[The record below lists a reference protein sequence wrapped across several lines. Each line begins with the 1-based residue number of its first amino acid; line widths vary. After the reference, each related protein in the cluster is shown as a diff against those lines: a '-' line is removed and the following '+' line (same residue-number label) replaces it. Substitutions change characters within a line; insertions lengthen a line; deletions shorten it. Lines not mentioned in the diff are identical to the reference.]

1 MEKVNS
7 KEYWEERF
15 VSGDWDHYDGDL
27 QSTFFSQIA
36 LDAFPA
42 WLDQELARHEWTVFD
57 VGCAEGGGTAALARR
72 FPSCHTV
79 GIDVSETAVKRA
91 GKKYPFCQFL
101 QGDVYTQKK
110 TADVIFVSNVL
121 EHLQSPA
128 ENMRSLVG
136 MAKCHAIL
144 IHPLHDT
151 LALDEHFHVFDE
163 EFFPLRIGDHV
174 LSHFKIIDCGRRN
187 SPYWPGEQILVVYS
201 RESVLP
207 EDRRLSDLFD
217 NSEYYAL
224 KHGKTAALAELQGK
238 LEQQVMAAET
248 ERNAHR
254 KALDEMEKSGRE
266 AVSHLEH
273 QLMKQNEQTAALQRQ
288 LTEKDGQTAALQ
300 RQLTEQD
307 EQTAALQ
314 RQLTE
319 EDKHTASLQRLLT
332 EENEQTA
339 SLRQQ
344 LTENCEQ
351 MKALQED
358 LEAREEELLRTDSE
372 KRSLQKKL
380 ARSEKRNA
388 DALRQL
394 DDMTRSRLFKLVHLF
409 NRILHQSFHKDK
421 AERRKFRKWIMG
433 RFRHI
438 PDMDHRYNPLFSVI
452 SLLTGQ
458 NDALDDQEI
467 SDLPAEPERQN
478 EQVKLPEQ
486 VCACIDDDYVKYDVI
501 VFSVIDYHFRYQRP
515 QQIADHFAREGHR
528 VFYINANFSPSGKP
542 VISEI
547 KDGLWQ
553 VVLPNSLHGA
563 VYSTNFEDAGADIN
577 ALLDQIVFENGI
589 RDALLIADY
598 PNWVSG
604 MLYLKK
610 RYGFTLVTDYMD
622 DYSGFDNAEER
633 FIEEACVKLLRES
646 DMVAASSNYL
656 GEIAKKYNANVEI
669 IRNGTEFAHFYQA
682 YGEGSSEKKAIGYYG
697 AIAHWFDFEKIEYLS
712 ERFPETDI
720 VLIGSVTDGE
730 ARLKKLKNVRL
741 LGEKPYSELPQ
752 YLGGFDVCLIP
763 FDASTSLIQ
772 ATNPVKFYEYLS
784 AGKKVVATEIPELEP
799 FKDRYVYLA
808 NDNRTF
814 GDYVEACLKGEDAL
828 ADPQACMEFTK
839 ENDWSVRVSQFSL
852 TAERQFPKISIVVLC
867 YNQLDYTKKC
877 VQSILKQTAYPNYE
891 LVLVDNASVDET
903 AGYLKEIEA
912 LHENIKVVLNTTNRG
927 FAGGNNDGIRASTG
941 EYIVLLNNDTVVT
954 RGWLTG
960 MVKRFLA
967 GEKKIGIVGPVTNS
981 IGNEAM
987 VRVGYTGLE
996 NMPAAAY
1003 AYTAGHM
1010 GMTYPHDG
1018 VLAMFCVMFPRKLT
1032 DEIGLLDE
1040 HYGIGMFEDDDYSIA
1055 AQRAGYENLLVEDV
1069 FIHHFGSVSFKKL
1082 ENAEYRKIFDANRSY
1097 FENKW
1102 NVKWKMHHYRPDV
1115 AANISN
1121 I

>member
-27 QSTFFSQIA
+27 QSAFFSQIA

-72 FPSCHTV
+72 FPSCHAV

-101 QGDVYTQKK
+101 QGDVYTQKEPV
-110 TADVIFVSNVL
+110 DVIFVSNVL

-217 NSEYYAL
+217 DSEYRTL
-224 KHGKTAALAELQGK
+224 KQEKAAALAELQKK
-238 LEQQVMAAET
+238 LEQQAAAAES
-248 ERNAHR
+248 ERNAYR
-254 KALDEMEKSGRE
+254 KTLDEMAKSGRD

-273 QLMKQNEQTAALQRQ
+273 
-288 LTEKDGQTAALQ
+288 
-300 RQLTEQD
+300 QLTEQD
-307 EQTAALQ
+307 EQTAALKRQLTEKDGQAAVLQ

-319 EDKHTASLQRLLT
+319 KDEQMAVLQRQLT
-332 EENEQTA
+332 EQNEQTA
-339 SLRQQ
+339 ALRQQ

-351 MKALQED
+351 MKAVQED
-358 LEAREEELLRTDSE
+358 LEAREEKLFRTDSE
-372 KRSLQKKL
+372 KQALQKKL
-380 ARSEKRNA
+380 TESEKRNA
-388 DALRQL
+388 DALWQL
-394 DDMTRSRLFKLVHLF
+394 NDMTRSRLFKLVHLF
-409 NRILHQSFHKDK
+409 NRILHQGFHKDK

-458 NDALDDQEI
+458 NEVLDGQDV
-467 SDLPAEPERQN
+467 SDMLAEPERQN

-515 QQIADHFAREGHR
+515 QQIADHFAREDHR
-528 VFYINANFSPSGKP
+528 VFYINANFSPSDKP

-682 YGEGSSEKKAIGYYG
+682 YGEGSSEKKTIGYYG

-828 ADPQACMEFTK
+828 ADPQACMEFAK

-852 TAERQFPKISIVVLC
+852 AAERQFPKISIVVLC

-1115 AANISN
+1115 ATNISN

>member
-27 QSTFFSQIA
+27 QSAFFSQIA

-101 QGDVYTQKK
+101 QGDVYTQKEPV
-110 TADVIFVSNVL
+110 DVIFVSNVL

-217 NSEYYAL
+217 DSEYRTL
-224 KHGKTAALAELQGK
+224 KQEKAAALAELQKK
-238 LEQQVMAAET
+238 LEQQAAAAES
-248 ERNAHR
+248 ERNAYR
-254 KALDEMEKSGRE
+254 KTLDEMAKSGRD
-266 AVSHLEH
+266 AVSHLE
-273 QLMKQNEQTAALQRQ
+273 RQ
-288 LTEKDGQTAALQ
+288 LTEKDGQAAVLKRQLTEKDEQMAVLQ
-300 RQLTEQD
+300 RQLTEQN
-307 EQTAALQ
+307 EQTAA
-314 RQLTE
+314 
-319 EDKHTASLQRLLT
+319 
-332 EENEQTA
+332 
-339 SLRQQ
+339 LRQQ

-351 MKALQED
+351 MKAVQED
-358 LEAREEELLRTDSE
+358 LEAREEKLFRTDSE
-372 KRSLQKKL
+372 KQALQKKL
-380 ARSEKRNA
+380 TESEKRNA
-388 DALRQL
+388 DALWQL
-394 DDMTRSRLFKLVHLF
+394 NDMTRSRLFKLVHLF
-409 NRILHQSFHKDK
+409 NRILHQGFHKDK

-458 NDALDDQEI
+458 NEVLDGQDV
-467 SDLPAEPERQN
+467 SDMLAEPERQD
-478 EQVKLPEQ
+478 EQIKLPEQ
-486 VCACIDDDYVKYDVI
+486 MCACIDDDYVKYDVI

-515 QQIADHFAREGHR
+515 QQIADHFAREDHR

-682 YGEGSSEKKAIGYYG
+682 YGEGSSEKKTIGYYG

-828 ADPQACMEFTK
+828 ADPQACMEFAK

-852 TAERQFPKISIVVLC
+852 AAERQFPKISIVVLC

-1115 AANISN
+1115 ATNISN

>member
-27 QSTFFSQIA
+27 QSAFFSQIA

-42 WLDQELARHEWTVFD
+42 WLDQELARHEWTIFD
-57 VGCAEGGGTAALARR
+57 VGCAEGGGTAVLARR

-79 GIDVSETAVKRA
+79 GIDVSEAAVKRA
-91 GKKYPFCQFL
+91 EKKYPFCQFL

-128 ENMRSLVG
+128 ENMRSIVG

-217 NSEYYAL
+217 DSEYRVL
-224 KHGKTAALAELQGK
+224 KQEKVAALAELQEK
-238 LEQQVMAAET
+238 LEQQAAAAES

-266 AVSHLEH
+266 AVSYLE
-273 QLMKQNEQTAALQRQ
+273 RQ
-288 LTEKDGQTAALQ
+288 LA
-300 RQLTEQD
+300 EQD
-307 EQTAALQ
+307 EQTAALKQ
-314 RQLTE
+314 QLAE
-319 EDKHTASLQRLLT
+319 RD
-332 EENEQTA
+332 EQTA
-339 SLRQQ
+339 VLRQQ

-351 MKALQED
+351 MNAVQED
-358 LEAREEELLRTDSE
+358 LEARKEELLRTDSE

-380 ARSEKRNA
+380 VRSEKRNA

-409 NRILHQSFHKDK
+409 NRILHQGFHKDK

-458 NDALDDQEI
+458 NDTLDDQEI

-478 EQVKLPEQ
+478 EQVELPKQ
-486 VCACIDDDYVKYDVI
+486 VCACIDEDYVKYDVI

-542 VISEI
+542 VVSEI
-547 KDGLWQ
+547 KEGLWQ

-598 PNWVSG
+598 PNWVNG

-656 GEIAKKYNANVEI
+656 GKIAKKYNANVEI

-682 YGEGSSEKKAIGYYG
+682 YGESGSEKKTIGYYG

-799 FKDRYVYLA
+799 FRDRYVYLA

-814 GDYVEACLKGEDAL
+814 GDYVEACLKGEDTL
-828 ADPQACMEFTK
+828 ANPQACMEFAK

-852 TAERQFPKISIVVLC
+852 AAERQFPKISIVVLC

-877 VQSILKQTAYPNYE
+877 VRSILTKTAYPNYE
-891 LVLVDNASVDET
+891 LVLVDNASTDET
-903 AGYLKEIEA
+903 AEYLKTLDA
-912 LHENIKVVLNTTNRG
+912 SHENIKIVLNTTNRG
-927 FAGGNNDGIRASTG
+927 FAGGNNDGIRTAAG

-960 MVKRFLA
+960 MLKRFLT

-987 VRVGYTGLE
+987 VQAGYSALE
-996 NMPAAAY
+996 DMPAAAY

-1040 HYGIGMFEDDDYSIA
+1040 NYGIGMFEDDDYSIA
-1055 AQRAGYENLLVEDV
+1055 AQRAGYENLLLEDV

>member
-27 QSTFFSQIA
+27 QSAFFSQIA

-101 QGDVYTQKK
+101 QGDVYTQKE

-136 MAKCHAIL
+136 MAKFHAIL

-174 LSHFKIIDCGRRN
+174 LSHFKIIDCERRN
-187 SPYWPGEQILVVYS
+187 SPYWPGEQILAVYS
-201 RESVLP
+201 RESLLP

-273 QLMKQNEQTAALQRQ
+273 QLMKQNEQTAALKRQ

-409 NRILHQSFHKDK
+409 NRILHQGFHKDK

-669 IRNGTEFAHFYQA
+669 IRNGTECAHFYQA

-828 ADPQACMEFTK
+828 ADPQACMEFAK

>member
-15 VSGDWDHYDGDL
+15 ASGNWECYDGDL
-27 QSTFFSQIA
+27 QSVFFSQVAIE
-36 LDAFPA
+36 AFPV
-42 WLDQELARHEWTVFD
+42 WLNQELSRHEWTIFD
-57 VGCAEGGGTAALARR
+57 VGCAEGGGTATLARH

-79 GIDVSETAVKRA
+79 GIDLSEAAVKRA
-91 GKKYPFCQFL
+91 KKKYPFCQFV
-101 QGDVYTQKK
+101 QGDAYTQKE
-110 TADVIFVSNVL
+110 TADIIFISNVL
-121 EHLQSPA
+121 EHLQSPT

-151 LALDEHFHVFDE
+151 LAIDEHFHVFDE

-174 LSHFKIIDCGRRN
+174 LSYFKIIDCGRRN

-207 EDRRLSDLFD
+207 KDRRLADLFD
-217 NSEYYAL
+217 DSEYHAL
-224 KHGKTAALAELQGK
+224 KQEKTAALAELQK
-238 LEQQVMAAET
+238 ELEQRTTTVEL
-248 ERNAHR
+248 ERDAYLKR
-254 KALDEMEKSGRE
+254 IDEMAKSSRD
-266 AVSHLEH
+266 AISKMEH
-273 QLMKQNEQTAALQRQ
+273 QLSKLGEQEEVLSRQ
-288 LTEKDGQTAALQ
+288 LTEENERATSLQ
-300 RQLTEQD
+300 QQLTERD
-307 EQTAALQ
+307 EHVTSLQ

-319 EDKHTASLQRLLT
+319 ES
-332 EENEQTA
+332 EQTVA
-339 SLRQQ
+339 LQQQ
-344 LTENCEQ
+344 LTESCEQ
-351 MKALQED
+351 VKTLQE
-358 LEAREEELLRTDSE
+358 
-372 KRSLQKKL
+372 KL
-380 ARSEKRNA
+380 ARSEKRTG

-394 DDMTRSRLFKLVHLF
+394 DNMARSKLFKLVHLF
-409 NRILHQSFHKDK
+409 TRILRQGFHRDE
-421 AERRKFRKWIMG
+421 AERRKFRKWIVG

-458 NDALDDQEI
+458 NELFDEQDVSNLVTK
-467 SDLPAEPERQN
+467 SERQDERFKLS
-478 EQVKLPEQ
+478 EQVRT
-486 VCACIDDDYVKYDVI
+486 CIDEDYLKYDVI

-528 VFYINANFSPSGKP
+528 VFYINANFSSTGKTTL
-542 VISEI
+542 SEI

-553 VVLPNSLHGA
+553 VVLPNNLHGA
-563 VYSTNFEDAGADIN
+563 VYSTNFEDTGADIN

-656 GEIAKKYNANVEI
+656 GEIAKKYNTNVEI

-682 YGEGSSEKKAIGYYG
+682 YGESSGEEKTIGYYG

-712 ERFPETDI
+712 ERFPEANI
-720 VLIGSVTDGE
+720 VLIGSVTDGKS
-730 ARLKKLKNVRL
+730 RLQRLKNVRL
-741 LGEKPYSELPQ
+741 LGEKAYSELPQ
-752 YLGGFDVCLIP
+752 YLRKFDVCLIP
-763 FDASTSLIQ
+763 FDASTNLIQ

-814 GDYVEACLKGEDAL
+814 GNYVEACLKGEDTL
-828 ADPQACMEFTK
+828 ATPQACMKFAK

-852 TAERQFPKISIVVLC
+852 AAERQFPKVSIVVLC

-891 LVLVDNASVDET
+891 IVLVDNASMDGT

-912 LHENIKVVLNTTNRG
+912 LHENIRVVLNTTNRG

-941 EYIVLLNNDTVVT
+941 EYIVLLNNDTVIT

-960 MVKRFLA
+960 MIKRFLD
-967 GEKKIGIVGPVTNS
+967 GDRQIGIVGPVTNS

-987 VRVGYTGLE
+987 VQLDYTNLE
-996 NMPAAAY
+996 DMPAAAY
-1003 AYTAGHM
+1003 IYTAKHM
-1010 GMTYPHDG
+1010 AMTYPHDG
-1018 VLAMFCVMFPRKLT
+1018 VLAMFCVMFSRKLI
-1032 DEIGLLDE
+1032 DRIGLLDE
-1040 HYGIGMFEDDDYSIA
+1040 HYGIGMFEDDDYCFA
-1055 AQRAGYENLLVEDV
+1055 AQRAGYENLLIEDV
-1069 FIHHFGSVSFKKL
+1069 FVHHFGSISFKKI
-1082 ENAEYRKIFDANRSY
+1082 ENEEYKKIFDANRSY
-1097 FENKW
+1097 YEEKW
-1102 NVKWKMHHYRPDV
+1102 NVIWKAHHYRPEI

-1121 I
+1121 

>member
-27 QSTFFSQIA
+27 QSAFFSQIA

-101 QGDVYTQKK
+101 QGDVYTQKE
-110 TADVIFVSNVL
+110 TVDVIFVSNVL

-217 NSEYYAL
+217 DSEYRTL
-224 KHGKTAALAELQGK
+224 KQEKAAALAELQKK
-238 LEQQVMAAET
+238 LEQQAAAAES
-248 ERNAHR
+248 ERNAYR
-254 KALDEMEKSGRE
+254 KTLDEMAKSGRD
-266 AVSHLEH
+266 AVSLLEH
-273 QLMKQNEQTAALQRQ
+273 
-288 LTEKDGQTAALQ
+288 
-300 RQLTEQD
+300 QLTEQD
-307 EQTAALQ
+307 EQTAALKRQLTEKDGQAAVLQ

-319 EDKHTASLQRLLT
+319 KDEQMAVLQRQLT
-332 EENEQTA
+332 EQNEQTA
-339 SLRQQ
+339 ALRQQ

-351 MKALQED
+351 MKAVQED
-358 LEAREEELLRTDSE
+358 LEAREEKLFRTDSE
-372 KRSLQKKL
+372 KQALQKKL
-380 ARSEKRNA
+380 TESEKRNA
-388 DALRQL
+388 DALWQL
-394 DDMTRSRLFKLVHLF
+394 NDMTRSRLFKLVHLF
-409 NRILHQSFHKDK
+409 NRILHQGFHKDK

-458 NDALDDQEI
+458 NEVLDGQDV
-467 SDLPAEPERQN
+467 SDMLAEPERQD
-478 EQVKLPEQ
+478 EQIKLPEQ
-486 VCACIDDDYVKYDVI
+486 MCACIDDDYVKYDVI

-515 QQIADHFAREGHR
+515 QQIADHFAREDHR

-682 YGEGSSEKKAIGYYG
+682 YGEGSSEKKTIGYYG

-828 ADPQACMEFTK
+828 ADPQACMEFAK

-852 TAERQFPKISIVVLC
+852 AAERQFPKISIVVLC

-1115 AANISN
+1115 ATNISN

>member
-682 YGEGSSEKKAIGYYG
+682 YGEGSSAKKAIGYYG

-828 ADPQACMEFTK
+828 ADPQACMEFAK

>member
-27 QSTFFSQIA
+27 QSAFFSQIA

-101 QGDVYTQKK
+101 QGDVYTQKE
-110 TADVIFVSNVL
+110 TVDVIFVSNVL

-217 NSEYYAL
+217 DSEYRTL
-224 KHGKTAALAELQGK
+224 KQEKAAALAELQKK
-238 LEQQVMAAET
+238 LEQQAAAAES
-248 ERNAHR
+248 ERNAYR
-254 KALDEMEKSGRE
+254 KTLDEMAKSGRD

-273 QLMKQNEQTAALQRQ
+273 
-288 LTEKDGQTAALQ
+288 
-300 RQLTEQD
+300 QLTEQD
-307 EQTAALQ
+307 EQTAALKRQLTEKDGQAAVLQ

-319 EDKHTASLQRLLT
+319 KDEQMAVLQRQLT
-332 EENEQTA
+332 EQNEQTA
-339 SLRQQ
+339 ALRQQ

-351 MKALQED
+351 MKAVQED
-358 LEAREEELLRTDSE
+358 LEAREEKLFRTDSE
-372 KRSLQKKL
+372 KQALQKKL
-380 ARSEKRNA
+380 TESEKRNA
-388 DALRQL
+388 DALWQL
-394 DDMTRSRLFKLVHLF
+394 NDMTRSRLFKLVHLF
-409 NRILHQSFHKDK
+409 NRILHQGFHKDK

-458 NDALDDQEI
+458 NEVLDGQDV
-467 SDLPAEPERQN
+467 SDMLAEPERQN

-515 QQIADHFAREGHR
+515 QQIADHFAREDHR

-682 YGEGSSEKKAIGYYG
+682 YGEGSSEKKTIGYYG

-828 ADPQACMEFTK
+828 ADPQACMEFAK

-852 TAERQFPKISIVVLC
+852 AAERQFPKISIVVLC

-1115 AANISN
+1115 ATNISN

>member
-27 QSTFFSQIA
+27 QSAFFSQIA

-101 QGDVYTQKK
+101 QGDVYTQKEPV
-110 TADVIFVSNVL
+110 DVIFVSNVL

-217 NSEYYAL
+217 DSEYRTL
-224 KHGKTAALAELQGK
+224 KQEKAAALAELQKK
-238 LEQQVMAAET
+238 LEQQAAAAES
-248 ERNAHR
+248 ERNAYR
-254 KALDEMEKSGRE
+254 KTLDEMAKSGRD

-273 QLMKQNEQTAALQRQ
+273 
-288 LTEKDGQTAALQ
+288 
-300 RQLTEQD
+300 QLTEQD
-307 EQTAALQ
+307 EQTAALKRQLTEKDGQAAVLQ

-319 EDKHTASLQRLLT
+319 KDEQMAVLQRQLT
-332 EENEQTA
+332 EQNEQTA
-339 SLRQQ
+339 ALRQQ

-351 MKALQED
+351 MKAVQED
-358 LEAREEELLRTDSE
+358 LEAREEKLFRTDSE
-372 KRSLQKKL
+372 KQALQKKL
-380 ARSEKRNA
+380 TESEKRNA
-388 DALRQL
+388 DALWQL
-394 DDMTRSRLFKLVHLF
+394 NDMTRSRLFKLAHLF
-409 NRILHQSFHKDK
+409 NRILHQGFHKDK

-458 NDALDDQEI
+458 NEVLDGQDV
-467 SDLPAEPERQN
+467 SDMLAEPERQN

-515 QQIADHFAREGHR
+515 QQIADHFAREDHR

-682 YGEGSSEKKAIGYYG
+682 YGEGSSEKKTIGYYG

-828 ADPQACMEFTK
+828 ADPQACMEFAK

-852 TAERQFPKISIVVLC
+852 AAERQFPKISIVVLC

-1115 AANISN
+1115 ATNISN

>member
-27 QSTFFSQIA
+27 QSAFFSQIA

-101 QGDVYTQKK
+101 QGDVYTQKE

-136 MAKCHAIL
+136 MAKFHAIL

-174 LSHFKIIDCGRRN
+174 LSHFKIIDCERRN
-187 SPYWPGEQILVVYS
+187 SPYWPGEQILAVYS
-201 RESVLP
+201 RESLLP

-273 QLMKQNEQTAALQRQ
+273 QLMKQNEQTAALKRQ

-409 NRILHQSFHKDK
+409 NRILHQGFHKDK

-828 ADPQACMEFTK
+828 ADPQACMEFAK

>member
-174 LSHFKIIDCGRRN
+174 LSHFKIIDCERRN
-187 SPYWPGEQILVVYS
+187 SPYWPGEQILAVYS
-201 RESVLP
+201 RESLLP

-409 NRILHQSFHKDK
+409 NRILHQGFHKDK

-828 ADPQACMEFTK
+828 ADPQACMEFAK

>member
-27 QSTFFSQIA
+27 QSAFFSQIA

-42 WLDQELARHEWTVFD
+42 WLNQELARHEWTVFD

-91 GKKYPFCQFL
+91 RKKYPFCRFL
-101 QGDVYTQKK
+101 QGDVYTQKE

-217 NSEYYAL
+217 DSEYRVL
-224 KHGKTAALAELQGK
+224 KQEKVAALAELQEK
-238 LEQQVMAAET
+238 LEQQAAAAES

-266 AVSHLEH
+266 AVSYLE
-273 QLMKQNEQTAALQRQ
+273 RQ
-288 LTEKDGQTAALQ
+288 LA
-300 RQLTEQD
+300 EQD
-307 EQTAALQ
+307 EQTAALKQ
-314 RQLTE
+314 QLAERDEQTVALKQQLAERDGQAAVLRRQ
-319 EDKHTASLQRLLT
+319 LT

-339 SLRQQ
+339 SQRQL

-351 MKALQED
+351 IKALQED

-409 NRILHQSFHKDK
+409 NRILHQGFHKDK

-458 NDALDDQEI
+458 NEILDEQEV
-467 SDLPAEPERQN
+467 SDMLAEPERQ
-478 EQVKLPEQ
+478 EAQVKLPEQ
-486 VCACIDDDYVKYDVI
+486 VCKCIDEDYVKYDVI

-542 VISEI
+542 VVSEI
-547 KDGLWQ
+547 KEGLWQ

-598 PNWVSG
+598 PNWVNG

-610 RYGFTLVTDYMD
+610 RYGFTLITDYMD

-646 DMVAASSNYL
+646 NMVAASSSYL

-669 IRNGTEFAHFYQA
+669 IRNGTEFAHFHQS
-682 YGEGSSEKKAIGYYG
+682 YGEKRGEKRTIGYYG

-712 ERFPETDI
+712 GRFPEADI

-799 FKDRYVYLA
+799 FRDRYVYLA

-814 GDYVEACLKGEDAL
+814 GDYVEACLKGEDTL
-828 ADPQACMEFTK
+828 ADPQACMEFAR
-839 ENDWSVRVSQFSL
+839 ENDWSVRVSQFGL
-852 TAERQFPKISIVVLC
+852 AAERQFPKISIVVLC

-877 VQSILKQTAYPNYE
+877 VRSILTKTAYPNYE
-891 LVLVDNASVDET
+891 LVLVDNASTDET
-903 AGYLKEIEA
+903 AGYLKGIEA

-960 MVKRFLA
+960 MVKRFLV

-987 VRVGYTGLE
+987 IRVGYTGLE

-1040 HYGIGMFEDDDYSIA
+1040 NYGIGMFEDDDYSIA
-1055 AQRAGYENLLVEDV
+1055 AQRAGYENLLLEDV

-1115 AANISN
+1115 ATNISN

>member
-27 QSTFFSQIA
+27 QSAFFSQIA

-101 QGDVYTQKK
+101 QGDVYTQKEPV
-110 TADVIFVSNVL
+110 DVIFVSNVL

-217 NSEYYAL
+217 DSEYRTL
-224 KHGKTAALAELQGK
+224 KQEKAAALAELQKK
-238 LEQQVMAAET
+238 LEQQAAAAES
-248 ERNAHR
+248 ERNAYR
-254 KALDEMEKSGRE
+254 KTLDEMAKSGRD

-273 QLMKQNEQTAALQRQ
+273 
-288 LTEKDGQTAALQ
+288 
-300 RQLTEQD
+300 QLTEQD
-307 EQTAALQ
+307 EQTAALKRQLTEKDGQAAVLQ

-319 EDKHTASLQRLLT
+319 KDEQMAVLQRQLT
-332 EENEQTA
+332 EQNEQTA
-339 SLRQQ
+339 ALRQQ

-351 MKALQED
+351 MKAVQED
-358 LEAREEELLRTDSE
+358 LEAREEKLFRTDSE
-372 KRSLQKKL
+372 KQALQKKL
-380 ARSEKRNA
+380 TESEKRNA
-388 DALRQL
+388 DALWQL
-394 DDMTRSRLFKLVHLF
+394 NDMTRSRLFKLVHLF
-409 NRILHQSFHKDK
+409 NRILHQGFHKDK

-458 NDALDDQEI
+458 NEVLDGQDV
-467 SDLPAEPERQN
+467 SDMLAEPERQN

-515 QQIADHFAREGHR
+515 QQIADHFAREDHR

-682 YGEGSSEKKAIGYYG
+682 YGEGSSEKKTIGYYG

-828 ADPQACMEFTK
+828 ADPQACMEFAK

-852 TAERQFPKISIVVLC
+852 AAERQFPKISIVVLC

-941 EYIVLLNNDTVVT
+941 EYIVLLNNDTVVP

-1115 AANISN
+1115 ATNISN

>member
-27 QSTFFSQIA
+27 QSAFFSQIA

-101 QGDVYTQKK
+101 QGDVYTQKEPV
-110 TADVIFVSNVL
+110 DVIFVSNVL

-217 NSEYYAL
+217 DSEYRTL
-224 KHGKTAALAELQGK
+224 KQEKAAALAELQKK
-238 LEQQVMAAET
+238 LEQQAAAAES
-248 ERNAHR
+248 ERNAYR
-254 KALDEMEKSGRE
+254 KTLDEMAKSGRD

-273 QLMKQNEQTAALQRQ
+273 
-288 LTEKDGQTAALQ
+288 
-300 RQLTEQD
+300 QLTEQD
-307 EQTAALQ
+307 EQTAALKRQLTEKDGQAAVLQ

-319 EDKHTASLQRLLT
+319 KDEQMAVLQRQLT
-332 EENEQTA
+332 EQNEQTA
-339 SLRQQ
+339 ALRQQ

-351 MKALQED
+351 MKAVQED
-358 LEAREEELLRTDSE
+358 LEAREEKLFRTDSE
-372 KRSLQKKL
+372 KQALQKKL
-380 ARSEKRNA
+380 TESEKRNA
-388 DALRQL
+388 DALWQL
-394 DDMTRSRLFKLVHLF
+394 NDMTRSRLFKLVHLF
-409 NRILHQSFHKDK
+409 NRILHQGFHKDK

-458 NDALDDQEI
+458 NEVLDGQDV
-467 SDLPAEPERQN
+467 SDMLAEPERQD
-478 EQVKLPEQ
+478 EQIKLPEQ
-486 VCACIDDDYVKYDVI
+486 MCACIDDDYVKYDVI

-515 QQIADHFAREGHR
+515 QQIADHFAREDHR

-682 YGEGSSEKKAIGYYG
+682 YGEGSSEKKTIGYYG

-828 ADPQACMEFTK
+828 ADPQACMEFAK

-852 TAERQFPKISIVVLC
+852 AAERQFPKISIVVLC

-1115 AANISN
+1115 ATNISN

>member
-7 KEYWEERF
+7 KEYWDERF

-27 QSTFFSQIA
+27 QSAFFSQIA

-42 WLDQELARHEWTVFD
+42 WLDRELARHEWTVFD
-57 VGCAEGGGTAALARR
+57 VGCAEGGGTATLARR
-72 FPSCHTV
+72 FPSCHTI
-79 GIDVSETAVKRA
+79 GIDVSEAAMKQA
-91 GKKYPFCQFL
+91 EKKYPFCRFL
-101 QGDVYTQKK
+101 QGDVYTQKE

-128 ENMRSLVG
+128 ENMRSLVEL
-136 MAKCHAIL
+136 AKCHAIL

-151 LALDEHFHVFDE
+151 LDIAEHFHMFDE

-174 LSHFKIIDCGRRN
+174 LSHFKIIDCERRN

-217 NSEYYAL
+217 DSEYRAL
-224 KHGKTAALAELQGK
+224 KQEKAAALAELQEK
-238 LEQQVMAAET
+238 LEQQVAAAEA

-254 KALDEMEKSGRE
+254 EALDEMVKSGSE
-266 AVSHLEH
+266 AVSHLKH
-273 QLMKQNEQTAALQRQ
+273 QLTKQEEQTLALQQQLTEQAEQVVSLQRQLTERNEQASALQRQ
-288 LTEKDGQTAALQ
+288 LTE
-300 RQLTEQD
+300 
-307 EQTAALQ
+307 
-314 RQLTE
+314 
-319 EDKHTASLQRLLT
+319 S
-332 EENEQTA
+332 
-339 SLRQQ
+339 S
-344 LTENCEQ
+344 EQ
-351 MKALQED
+351 MKTLQKD
-358 LEAREEELLRTDSE
+358 VEARKEELLRTDSE

-380 ARSEKRNA
+380 ERSEKRNA

-409 NRILHQSFHKDK
+409 NRILHQGFHKDK

-433 RFRHI
+433 WFRHI
-438 PDMDHRYNPLFSVI
+438 PNMDHRYNPLFSVI

-458 NDALDDQEI
+458 NEVLDGQEV
-467 SDLPAEPERQN
+467 SDMSAED

-486 VCACIDDDYVKYDVI
+486 VCACIDEDYVKYDVI

-598 PNWVSG
+598 PNWVNG

-610 RYGFTLVTDYMD
+610 QYGFTLVTDYMD

-646 DMVAASSNYL
+646 DMVAASSSYL
-656 GEIAKKYNANVEI
+656 GEIAKKYNENVQI
-669 IRNGTEFAHFYQA
+669 IRNGTEFTHFYQA
-682 YGEGSSEKKAIGYYG
+682 YGESSGEKKTIGYYG

-752 YLGGFDVCLIP
+752 YLRGFDVCLIP

-814 GDYVEACLKGEDAL
+814 GDYVEACLKGEDTL
-828 ADPQACMEFTK
+828 ADPQACMEFAK

-852 TAERQFPKISIVVLC
+852 AAERQFPKISIIVLC

-877 VQSILKQTAYPNYE
+877 VQSILKKTAYPNYE
-891 LVLVDNASVDET
+891 LVLVDNDSTDET
-903 AGYLKEIEA
+903 AGYLKEMEA

-987 VRVGYTGLE
+987 VQLGYTGLE
-996 NMPAAAY
+996 DMPAAAY
-1003 AYTAGHM
+1003 AYTADHM
-1010 GMTYPHDG
+1010 GMTYLHDG

-1055 AQRAGYENLLVEDV
+1055 AQRAGYENLLLEDV

-1082 ENAEYRKIFDANRSY
+1082 ENAEYRKIFDENRSY

-1102 NVKWKMHHYRPDV
+1102 DVKWKMHHYRPDV
-1115 AANISN
+1115 AASISST
-1121 I
+1121 

>member
-1 MEKVNS
+1 MKKVNS

-27 QSTFFSQIA
+27 QSAFFSQIA

-42 WLDQELARHEWTVFD
+42 WLDQELARHEWTVLD
-57 VGCAEGGGTAALARR
+57 VGCAEGGGTAVLARR

-79 GIDVSETAVKRA
+79 GIDMSEAAVKRA
-91 GKKYPFCQFL
+91 GEKYPFCRFL
-101 QGDVYTQKK
+101 QGDVYTQKE

-136 MAKCHAIL
+136 LAKNHAIL

-174 LSHFKIIDCGRRN
+174 LSHFKIIDCERRN

-207 EDRRLSDLFD
+207 ENRCLSDLFD
-217 NSEYYAL
+217 DSEYRAL
-224 KHGKTAALAELQGK
+224 KQEKAAELTELQEK
-238 LEQQVMAAET
+238 LEQQVVAAEA
-248 ERNAHR
+248 EQNAQR
-254 KALDEMEKSGRE
+254 KALDEMKKNGSE

-273 QLMKQNEQTAALQRQ
+273 QLTEQNEQTAVLRQ
-288 LTEKDGQTAALQ
+288 QLAEQSEQTAAMK
-300 RQLTEQD
+300 RQLAEQD
-307 EQTAALQ
+307 EQAAAL
-314 RQLTE
+314 R
-319 EDKHTASLQRLLT
+319 R
-332 EENEQTA
+332 
-339 SLRQQ
+339 Q

-351 MKALQED
+351 MKALQEN
-358 LEAREEELLRTDSE
+358 LEAREEELLRTASE
-372 KRSLQKKL
+372 KQSLQKKMTE
-380 ARSEKRNA
+380 SEKRNA
-388 DALRQL
+388 DALWQL
-394 DDMTRSRLFKLVHLF
+394 NSMTASRLFKLVHLF
-409 NRILHQSFHKDK
+409 NRILRQGFHKDK
-421 AERRKFRKWIMG
+421 AERRKFRKWVMG
-433 RFRHI
+433 RLRHI
-438 PDMDHRYNPLFSVI
+438 PDMDHRYHPLFSVI
-452 SLLTGQ
+452 SLLTGR
-458 NDALDDQEI
+458 NDVLDAQEM
-467 SDLPAEPERQN
+467 SDLPAEPNRRN
-478 EQVKLPEQ
+478 EQVKLPKQ
-486 VCACIDDDYVKYDVI
+486 VCACIDDDYVRYDVI

-528 VFYINANFSPSGKP
+528 VFYINANFSPIGKP

-553 VVLPNSLHGA
+553 VVLPNGLHGA

-598 PNWVSG
+598 PNWASG

-633 FIEEACVKLLRES
+633 FIEEACVKLLCES

-682 YGEGSSEKKAIGYYG
+682 YGESSSEKKTIGYYG

-712 ERFPETDI
+712 TRFPETDI

-752 YLGGFDVCLIP
+752 YLREFDVCLIP

-799 FKDRYVYLA
+799 FKNRYVYLA

-814 GDYVEACLKGEDAL
+814 GDYVEACLKGEDTLVA
-828 ADPQACMEFTK
+828 PQACIEFAK

-852 TAERQFPKISIVVLC
+852 AAERQFPKISIVVLC

-891 LVLVDNASVDET
+891 LVLVDNASIDET
-903 AGYLKEIEA
+903 AEYLKEIEV
-912 LHENIKVVLNTTNRG
+912 LHENVKVVLNTTNRG

-987 VRVGYTGLE
+987 VRAGYTGLE

-1003 AYTAGHM
+1003 TYTADHM

-1018 VLAMFCVMFPRKLT
+1018 VLAMFCVMLSRKLT
-1032 DEIGLLDE
+1032 EEIGLLDE

-1097 FENKW
+1097 FEKKW
-1102 NVKWKMHHYRPDV
+1102 NVKWEMHHYRPDMV
-1115 AANISN
+1115 DNI
-1121 I
+1121 

>member
-27 QSTFFSQIA
+27 QSAFFSQIA

-101 QGDVYTQKK
+101 QGDVYTQKEPV
-110 TADVIFVSNVL
+110 DVIFVSNVL

-217 NSEYYAL
+217 DSEYRTL
-224 KHGKTAALAELQGK
+224 KQEKAAALAELQKK
-238 LEQQVMAAET
+238 LEQQAAAAES
-248 ERNAHR
+248 ERNAYR
-254 KALDEMEKSGRE
+254 KTLDEMAKSGRD

-273 QLMKQNEQTAALQRQ
+273 
-288 LTEKDGQTAALQ
+288 
-300 RQLTEQD
+300 QLTEQD
-307 EQTAALQ
+307 EQTAALKRQLTEKDGQAAVLQ

-319 EDKHTASLQRLLT
+319 KDEQMAVLQRQLT
-332 EENEQTA
+332 EQNEQTA
-339 SLRQQ
+339 ALRQQ

-351 MKALQED
+351 MKAVQED
-358 LEAREEELLRTDSE
+358 LEAREEKLFRTDSE
-372 KRSLQKKL
+372 KQALQKKL
-380 ARSEKRNA
+380 TESEKRNA
-388 DALRQL
+388 DALWQL
-394 DDMTRSRLFKLVHLF
+394 NDMTRSRLFKLVHLF
-409 NRILHQSFHKDK
+409 NRILHQGFHKDK

-458 NDALDDQEI
+458 NEVLDGQDV
-467 SDLPAEPERQN
+467 SDMLAEPERQN

-515 QQIADHFAREGHR
+515 QQIADHFAREDHR

-682 YGEGSSEKKAIGYYG
+682 YGEGSSEKKTIGYYG

-828 ADPQACMEFTK
+828 ADPQACMEFAK

-852 TAERQFPKISIVVLC
+852 AAERQFPKISIVVLC

-1115 AANISN
+1115 ATNISN